1 METEKDDKVKFI
13 FLVKYAHG
21 FDVFYFNFVI
31 FYSFTRIIKS
41 CFTGTEGVMA
51 QCQWS
56 NHDVWELTQLLQW
69 RHNEHDGISNHLL
82 LDCWLNRVF
91 RHRSNKT
98 SKLRVTG
105 L

>member
-31 FYSFTRIIKS
+31 FFSFTRIIKS

-56 NHDVWELTQLLQW
+56 NHDVCSGADQTNIKTLHHRPLWGESTGAQWILLTKDQ
-69 RHNEHDGISNHLL
+69 
-82 LDCWLNRVF
+82 
-91 RHRSNKT
+91 
-98 SKLRVTG
+98 
-105 L
+105 